1 MLYFYIYALGWTCA
15 QVLQNCRH
23 QPRYCSAAVNHDRNF
38 GALFDCLDVHCRASS
53 VSRRGVGVRSRA
65 SRDTWHVTLGTRP
78 HIPACLCHTH
88 VTVTLSRGANTGN
101 TAGMGHCTA
110 WTQLNISYKKG
121 TNDWFRSV
129 RSHWYLFYK
138 TPLELFCFMTL
149 PYPVRF
155 CCFKWNSNCSFVLPA
170 TNMRIYWHFRHFTLS
185 I

>member
-1 MLYFYIYALGWTCA
+1 MNCIFLGSKSNIRQGQLTIYALLLYALGWTCA

-38 GALFDCLDVHCRASS
+38 DALFDCLDVHCRASS

-101 TAGMGHCTA
+101 TAGLGHCTA

-121 TNDWFRSV
+121 TNDWFWLV
-129 RSHWYLFYK
+129 IGQI
-138 TPLELFCFMTL
+138 TL
-149 PYPVRF
+149 I
-155 CCFKWNSNCSFVLPA
+155 SL
-170 TNMRIYWHFRHFTLS
+170 L
-185 I
+185 